1 MDTYGP
7 LIRYNTLSD
16 LCATRCANQWSKQMQ
31 PSEPPAPESRFSFT
45 HFAARGFW
53 LPADQAH
60 FFQADPNS
68 PFRQVI
74 KLSDVEKAVEA
85 NPKDNVLDDRI
96 FHRLA
101 VVLTSERF
109 GFTHAIPVYHSER
122 PFGDDPDA
130 AVFVRMAPPQPRI
143 EWKNKRDKSF
153 TASLPDSVDMPGL
166 TLLINSSGFYLLL
179 AGYHINPP
187 ANGEKAPDEGTI
199 VEQVDRYLDGYL
211 YRLVGGNFASR
222 YSGWEDDAPL
232 AIDPYEKEHSL
243 KKFTE
248 HRESI
253 LTFDQINVIFEGLY
267 NSALD
272 PRVYFYD
279 NSEEKEDA
287 IRTIKRGYSLGR
299 FVSLIAARITRDD
312 YDFDVPPDNKW
323 HVKTRAANED
333 EYVAVRDYLRAL
345 RLLHPHWSHDK
356 PQTTDPLSAAA
367 HYLCHDFLGEL
378 GCGVILRKF
387 LHASAVHSLQPYKRR
402 VERCRRALVQE
413 ILEVTQHQD
422 PLLQVEVPDNDH
434 DRVPEVN
441 EAQLRG
447 YALLCSA
454 KLPLLN
460 NVKLYLTEIGQEN
473 AWFGS
478 HDEEDYA
485 DAAYYTEDSV
495 ELREIQAVLGMWT
508 TLYTAV
514 ENDVHGLEVAIAQER
529 QDMLVREEMKV
540 RVEQETLAEI
550 ERLQQRDAHS
560 LSPRTTLTVNMLANL
575 FAMASVA
582 VTIIALVTQQLRS
595 SGLSLPQAAATPT
608 PKVAPPPGVRPIS
621 GPTPAPTPPP
631 PLSGG
636 TGGISDFLH
645 FLASSAGTLIIIAIV
660 LVLIYFVAQL
670 LAVGTLRLVSS
681 GLRRAR
687 IYLGERYYY
696 EMDLHLEAP
705 LDGDVAVALLD
716 EKLPPVVFQHAKVE
730 EGAKRSRFARLRRA
744 GATVIAWL
752 RRRGLITGFERNS
765 YRIERMTKREAMHKL
780 YVEFTLRLPK
790 FRRYRRAWRLKLI
803 LVYEFY
809 FHSSSQQPRYILQ
822 DLRVISTT
830 SRVLTHLHLD
840 YIKTFVV
847 ERFVNPLIRKDE
859 GPWKI
864 QPDDA
869 LMSLTELPPKDDAS
883 PFRKACRQAD
893 RQASVVRFVGLWLS
907 LVFIARGIGMALSY
921 GIAHGGLHVLFQGD
935 TIVRAAGLDEIV
947 AFAIAHWWVALLPLC
962 WVLLAFLI
970 SLMLNSLGRA
980 RDRRREKSAS
990 AIASTPQTA
999 PPAQH
1004 AERSPAANEPA
1015 GETSGGADHMATS
1028 EPIDDDA
1035 DLTGD
1040 SSDAEEVEQ
1049 PQQATNQQAPA
1060 APESTRRTQSSWRD
1074 RALAAARVARFVV
1087 ELAVGTA
1094 GILVFL
1100 PSVADLISW
1109 IMANVWF

>member
-1 MDTYGP
+1 
-7 LIRYNTLSD
+7 
-16 LCATRCANQWSKQMQ
+16 MQ
-31 PSEPPAPESRFSFT
+31 PSEPPSPEPRFTFT

-53 LPADQAH
+53 LPGDQAH
-60 FFQADPNS
+60 FFQAGRNS

-85 NPKDNVLDDRI
+85 SEMPNAKTKKENILDDRI

-101 VVLTSERF
+101 VVLAGERF

-166 TLLINSSGFYLLL
+166 ALLVNSSGFYLLL
-179 AGYHINPP
+179 AGYHIRPL
-187 ANGEKAPDEGTI
+187 ANGEKAPDEGKT

-222 YSGWEDDAPL
+222 YSGWDDDAPL

-243 KKFTE
+243 KQFTE

-279 NSEEKEDA
+279 NSEEKEKEDA
-287 IRTIKRGYSLGR
+287 VRTIKRGYSLGR

-323 HVKTRAANED
+323 RGGDTQAATED
-333 EYVAVRDYLRAL
+333 EYATVRNYLRAL
-345 RLLHPHWSHDK
+345 RARHPHPSPHQEPEESH
-356 PQTTDPLSAAA
+356 PLSAAA

-485 DAAYYTEDSV
+485 DAEYYTKDSV

-550 ERLQQRDAHS
+550 ERLQQRDARS

-582 VTIIALVTQQLRS
+582 VTIIALVTQQLKS
-595 SGLSLPQAAATPT
+595 SGLSLPQTTATPT
-608 PKVAPPPGVRPIS
+608 PKVAPPPGVRPS
-621 GPTPAPTPPP
+621 PGPAPTPAPTS

-636 TGGISDFLH
+636 AGGVSTFLH
-645 FLASSAGTLIIIAIV
+645 TLASSAGTLIFIAVV
-660 LVLIYFVAQL
+660 LVLIYFLAQALAL
-670 LAVGTLRLVSS
+670 LVLRIMSS
-681 GLRRAR
+681 WLRRAR

-716 EKLPPVVFQHAKVE
+716 EKLPPVVFQHTKAE
-730 EGAKRSRFARLRRA
+730 EGTKRSRIARLRRA
-744 GATVIAWL
+744 GAAVIAWL
-752 RRRGLITGFERNS
+752 RRRGLITGYERNS

-830 SRVLTHLHLD
+830 SRVLTHMHLD

-864 QPDDA
+864 KPDDA
-869 LMSLTELPPKDDAS
+869 LMSLTELPPTDDAS

-893 RQASVVRFVGLWLS
+893 RQASVVRFVGLWLG
-907 LVFIARGIGMALSY
+907 LVFIVRGIWMALSY
-921 GIAHGGLHVLFQGD
+921 GIAHGGQHVLFQGD

-947 AFAIAHWWVALLPLC
+947 VFAIAHWWVALLPLC
-962 WVLLAFLI
+962 WVLLAFLT
-970 SLMLNSLGRA
+970 SLMLNKLGRA
-980 RDRRREKSAS
+980 LDRRREKSTPAV
-990 AIASTPQTA
+990 ASTSQTA

-1004 AERSPAANEPA
+1004 AEESPAAKEPA
-1015 GETSGGADHMATS
+1015 GKTPEGADHMAAS
-1028 EPIDDDA
+1028 ESIDDA

-1040 SSDAEEVEQ
+1040 SGDAEEVEQ
-1049 PQQATNQQAPA
+1049 PQQAENQEMPA
-1060 APESTRRTQSSWRD
+1060 TAANTQPQGSWRD
-1074 RALAAARVARFVV
+1074 RALTAALVARFVA

-1094 GILVFL
+1094 GILAFL
-1100 PSVADLISW
+1100 PSVADFITW
-1109 IMANVWF
+1109 FVKNVWF

>member
-1 MDTYGP
+1 
-7 LIRYNTLSD
+7 
-16 LCATRCANQWSKQMQ
+16 MQ
-31 PSEPPAPESRFSFT
+31 PSATSAPDSQVPFT

-53 LPADQAH
+53 LPGDQAH
-60 FFQADPNS
+60 FFQAGRNS

-74 KLSDVEKAVEA
+74 KLSDVETSLAA
-85 NPKDNVLDDRI
+85 NTKENILDDRI

-101 VVLTSERF
+101 VVLAGERF

-130 AVFVRMAPPQPRI
+130 AVFVRMSPPQSHIDWENR
-143 EWKNKRDKSF
+143 RSKSF
-153 TASLPDSVDMPGL
+153 PASLPASVDMPGL
-166 TLLINSSGFYLLL
+166 ALLVNSSGFYLLL
-179 AGYHINPP
+179 AGYRINLP
-187 ANGEKAPDEGTI
+187 ADGEKALDEREI
-199 VEQVDRYLDGYL
+199 AKQVEKYLDGYL

-222 YSGWEDDAPL
+222 YSGWDDDAPL
-232 AIDPYEKEHSL
+232 VFDPYEKEHSL

-248 HRESI
+248 RRESI
-253 LTFDQINVIFEGLY
+253 LVYDQINVIFEGLY

-279 NSEEKEDA
+279 NSSEKEGA
-287 IRTIKRGYSLGR
+287 IRIIKRGYSLGR
-299 FVSLIAARITRDD
+299 FVSLIAARITSDD
-312 YDFDVPPDNKW
+312 YQFYVPPDNKW
-323 HVKTRAANED
+323 RGDRQAANED
-333 EYVAVRDYLRAL
+333 EYTAVRDYLRAL
-345 RLLHPHWSHDK
+345 RALHPHWSHEE
-356 PQTTDPLSAAA
+356 PEGTHPLSAAA

-378 GCGVILRKF
+378 GCGVILRTF
-387 LHASAVHSLQPYKRR
+387 LQASAVHSLQPYKRR

-473 AWFGS
+473 AWFGAR
-478 HDEEDYA
+478 DEEDFA
-485 DAAYYTEDSV
+485 DAAFYNEDAV
-495 ELREIQAVLGMWT
+495 DIREIQAALAMWT

-550 ERLQQRDAHS
+550 ERLQQRDARS
-560 LSPRTTLTVNMLANL
+560 LSPRMTLTVNVLANL

-582 VTIIALVTQQLRS
+582 VTIIALVTQQLKS
-595 SGLSLPQAAATPT
+595 TVGVGQILPQPTATPT
-608 PKVAPPPGVRPIS
+608 PRVGSRPGVRPTS
-621 GPTPAPTPPP
+621 GPAPAPGPTS

-636 TGGISDFLH
+636 PVGVSTFLH
-645 FLASSAGTLIIIAIV
+645 TLANSAGTLIIVAII
-660 LVLIYFVAQL
+660 LVLIYFVAQ
-670 LAVGTLRLVSS
+670 AVALVVLRIVSS
-681 GLRRAR
+681 WLRRAR
-687 IYLGERYYY
+687 IYWGERFYY

-705 LDGDVAVALLD
+705 LNDAVAVSLLD
-716 EKLPPVVFQHAKVE
+716 GNLPPVVFQQAKAE
-730 EGAKRSRFARLRRA
+730 EGAKRSLIAWLSRW
-744 GATVIAWL
+744 GSSVIAWL
-752 RRRGLITGFERNS
+752 SRWGLLTGFERNS
-765 YRIERMTKREAMHKL
+765 YRIERMTKSEAMHKL

-790 FRRYRRAWRLKLI
+790 FRRYRRAWRLQII

-809 FHSSSQQPRYILQ
+809 YHSSSKNPRFILQ

-840 YIKTFVV
+840 YIKKFIVK
-847 ERFVNPLIRKDE
+847 RFVNPLIPKDE
-859 GPWKI
+859 GPWKLL
-864 QPDDA
+864 PDDA
-869 LMSLTELPPKDDAS
+869 LMSLTKLPPKDDAS
-883 PFRKACRQAD
+883 PFVKACRQAA
-893 RQASVVRFVGLWLS
+893 RQAKVVRFIGLWLS
-907 LVFIARGIGMALSY
+907 VVFIVRGIWMALSY
-921 GIAHGGLHVLFQGD
+921 GIASGSGQSVLFQGD

-947 AFAIAHWWVALLPLC
+947 AFAVAHWWVALLPLG
-962 WVLLAFLI
+962 WVLLAGLV

-980 RDRRREKSAS
+980 LCPPQEESVA
-990 AIASTPQTA
+990 ANESTSQTA
-999 PPAQH
+999 SSAQH
-1004 AERSPAANEPA
+1004 PEGAAAVSEPA
-1015 GETSGGADHMATS
+1015 GETSGAADHMAAS

-1035 DLTGD
+1035 DVAGD
-1040 SSDAEEVEQ
+1040 SGDAEEAEQ
-1049 PQQATNQQAPA
+1049 PQQAENQEATA
-1060 APESTRRTQSSWRD
+1060 ALGSTRHTHGSRRH
-1074 RALAAARVARFVV
+1074 RALAAALVARFVV

-1100 PSVADLISW
+1100 PSATDFISW
-1109 IMANVWF
+1109 FVTKVWL